1 MEKVSVI
8 LTTYNAAKTLQSTL
22 NSIFSQTGLNSEFC
36 FELIIVD
43 DCSTDATQNILKRNN
58 VNYFHTS
65 INSGGPNK
73 GRNTGL
79 KNAKGDYICFI
90 DHDDLWDPE
99 KTRKQ
104 LKVIKNVP
112 IVSSGYKLVNINT
125 GKTINRYS
133 DFEKVIYYEKNQTF
147 LNKIS
152 RSKEGQQAY
161 FSTLMIRK
169 ELKNILFEEHF
180 GMVDYDWFLRLFEN
194 QESAELS
201 ECLMTRIVNGD
212 NLSLNSDYRLKDY
225 YYSMFILEKYR
236 TKYKKQADLA
246 MKRINGSRARYHYL
260 VNEMDNARIYFRKS
274 PFEIKTLAYFLT
286 SYFGNQFVKNKFNVF
301 G

>member
-8 LTTYNAAKTLQSTL
+8 LTTYNAKKTLQSTL
-22 NSIFSQTGLNSEFC
+22 NSIFNQTGLNSEFC

-43 DCSTDATQNILKRNN
+43 DCSTDDTISILKRNN
-58 VNYFHTS
+58 INYFQTN

-73 GRNTGL
+73 GRNIGL
-79 KNAKGDYICFI
+79 KNATGDYICFI

-104 LKVIKNVP
+104 LSVIKNVP
-112 IVSSGYKLVNINT
+112 IISSGYKVVNIKT
-125 GKTINRYS
+125 GKTINRYT
-133 DFEKVIYYEKNQTF
+133 DFEKVAYYEKNQTF

-169 ELKNILFEEHF
+169 ELKNILFEESF
-180 GMVDYDWFLRLFEN
+180 GMVDYDWYLRLFEN

-212 NLSLNSDYRLKDY
+212 NLSLNIDYRLKDY

-236 TKYKKQADLA
+236 TKYKKQTDLA

-274 PFEIKTLAYFLT
+274 SFEIKTLAYILT